1 MPRCSSSRTSSGS
14 PRTTS
19 RNSSASTPGSAMRSR
34 RPLGSLTRT
43 CETARSRLL
52 STSTPPAS
60 PILIESAM
68 AMQEQAT
75 AWRQAGEEVGLVPTM
90 GALHAGHDSLV
101 TRARRENQR
110 VIVSIFVNP
119 AQFGP
124 NEDFARYPRPFE
136 ADRARLEALG
146 VDAIFHPPVDQ
157 IYPPAFK
164 TRVDPGPL
172 AEVLEG
178 KSRPGHFAGVLTVV
192 LKLFNLTQPKRAYF
206 GQKDF
211 QQVVLVRQLVRDFG
225 LPVRIVAVPTV
236 REPDGLAISS
246 RNAYLDPG
254 QRELAP
260 AFHHAITE
268 AAHAF
273 ARGETDPVRLEAL
286 ARERLA
292 ATPGLSLDYVAVVD
306 DATLSRPER
315 AIPGSVLAVAV
326 KLGSIRLIDNVVLG
340 AERL

>member
-1 MPRCSSSRTSSGS
+1 
-14 PRTTS
+14 
-19 RNSSASTPGSAMRSR
+19 
-34 RPLGSLTRT
+34 
-43 CETARSRLL
+43 
-52 STSTPPAS
+52 
-60 PILIESAM
+60 
-68 AMQEQAT
+68 MQEQAI
-75 AWRQAGEEVGLVPTM
+75 AWRHAGADIGVVLTM

-101 TRARRENQR
+101 ARARRENQR

-119 AQFGP
+119 AQFGA
-124 NEDFARYPRPFE
+124 NEDFERYPRPFDD
-136 ADRARLEALG
+136 DRGRLEALA

-172 AEVLEG
+172 AQVLEG

-225 LPVRIVAVPTV
+225 LPIRIVAVPTV
-236 REPDGLAISS
+236 RHPDGLAMSS
-246 RNAYLDPG
+246 RNAYLDPS
-254 QRELAP
+254 QRQIAP
-260 AFHHAITE
+260 VVQRAITE
-268 AAHAF
+268 AAGAF
-273 ARGETDPVRLEAL
+273 TGGETDPARLEGL
-286 ARERLA
+286 TRQRLA
-292 ATPGLSLDYVAVVD
+292 GAPDLVVDYAAVVD
-306 DATLSRPER
+306 PTTLSRPER

>member
-1 MPRCSSSRTSSGS
+1 M
-14 PRTTS
+14 
-19 RNSSASTPGSAMRSR
+19 
-34 RPLGSLTRT
+34 
-43 CETARSRLL
+43 
-52 STSTPPAS
+52 
-60 PILIESAM
+60 
-68 AMQEQAT
+68 
-75 AWRQAGEEVGLVPTM
+75 AWRHAGADIGLVPTM

-101 TRARRENQR
+101 ARARRENQR
-110 VIVSIFVNP
+110 VIVSVFVNP

-124 NEDFARYPRPFE
+124 NEDFERYPRPFDQ
-136 ADRARLEALG
+136 DRARLEALG
-146 VDAIFHPPVDQ
+146 VDAIFHPPVEQ

-172 AEVLEG
+172 ANVLEG

-225 LPVRIVAVPTV
+225 LPIRIVAVPTV

-246 RNAYLDPG
+246 RNVYLDPQ
-254 QRELAP
+254 QRQFAP
-260 AFHHAITE
+260 ALHQAITE
-268 AAHAF
+268 AARAF
-273 ARGETDPVRLEAL
+273 TAGETDPGRLEDL
-286 ARERLA
+286 TRKRLA
-292 ATPGLSLDYVAVVD
+292 ATAGLSVDYVAVVD
-306 DATLSRPER
+306 DTTLSRPDR

-326 KLGSIRLIDNVVLG
+326 KLGSIRLIDNVVIG

>member
-1 MPRCSSSRTSSGS
+1 MAPFQH
-14 PRTTS
+14 
-19 RNSSASTPGSAMRSR
+19 
-34 RPLGSLTRT
+34 
-43 CETARSRLL
+43 L
-52 STSTPPAS
+52 STNTPPAKAVV
-60 PILIESAM
+60 IESAN
-68 AMQEQAT
+68 AMQEQAI
-75 AWRQAGEEVGLVPTM
+75 AWRHAGDDIGVVPTM

-101 TRARRENQR
+101 ARARRENQR
-110 VIVSIFVNP
+110 VIVTIFVNP

-124 NEDFARYPRPFE
+124 SEDFDRYPRPFDQ
-136 ADRARLEALG
+136 DRARLEALG
-146 VDAIFHPPVDQ
+146 IDAIFHPPVDQ

-225 LPVRIVAVPTV
+225 LPVRIVAMPTI
-236 REPDGLAISS
+236 RDPDGLAISS
-246 RNAYLDPG
+246 RNVSLDAG
-254 QRELAP
+254 QRQRAP
-260 AFHHAITE
+260 LVHRAITE
-268 AAHAF
+268 AGEAF
-273 ARGETDPVRLEAL
+273 TAGETNPVRLEGL
-286 ARERLA
+286 ARDRLVKA
-292 ATPGLSLDYVAVVD
+292 GLMVDYVAVVD
-306 DATLSRPER
+306 DTTLSRPDR

-326 KLGSIRLIDNVVLG
+326 KLGSIRLIDNVVFG

>member
-1 MPRCSSSRTSSGS
+1 
-14 PRTTS
+14 
-19 RNSSASTPGSAMRSR
+19 
-34 RPLGSLTRT
+34 
-43 CETARSRLL
+43 
-52 STSTPPAS
+52 
-60 PILIESAM
+60 
-68 AMQEQAT
+68 MQEQAI
-75 AWRQAGEEVGLVPTM
+75 AWRHAGADIGVVATM

-101 TRARRENQR
+101 ARARRENQR
-110 VIVSIFVNP
+110 VIVSVFVNP

-124 NEDFARYPRPFE
+124 NEDFATYPRPFE
-136 ADRARLEALG
+136 QDRARLEALG

-225 LPVRIVAVPTV
+225 LPVGIVAVPTV
-236 REPDGLAISS
+236 RYPDGLAMSS
-246 RNAYLDPG
+246 RNAYLDPS
-254 QRELAP
+254 QRKLAP
-260 AFHHAITE
+260 RLYHAITE
-268 AAHAF
+268 AARAF
-273 ARGETDPVRLEAL
+273 AAGETDPARLEGMT
-286 ARERLA
+286 RERLA
-292 ATPGLSLDYVAVVD
+292 AAPEMTVDYVAVVD
-306 DATLSRPER
+306 QTTLSRPQR
-315 AIPGSVLAVAV
+315 VIPGSVLAVAV
-326 KLGSIRLIDNVVLG
+326 KLGSTRLIDNVVLG